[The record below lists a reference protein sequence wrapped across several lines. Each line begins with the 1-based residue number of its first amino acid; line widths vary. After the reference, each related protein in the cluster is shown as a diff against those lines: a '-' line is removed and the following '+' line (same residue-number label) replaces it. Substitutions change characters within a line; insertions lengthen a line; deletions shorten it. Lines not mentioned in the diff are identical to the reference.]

1 MRLFNYKK
9 IIWFKKKVLSNLE
22 PEGQGCGII
31 IGVTHLLLLAP
42 FYYIHSSLLG
52 ALKLVE
58 SRALPNFTALYSRYD
73 TMKPIFLEFKLDDTR
88 LSYWHKNVIGR
99 IELFLLLPDFA
110 NFLSCL
116 PVSVLLTQPTGQK
129 ISKVRKQQK

>member
-1 MRLFNYKK
+1 MTYNSSETSHFSIMKNLRDL
-9 IIWFKKKVLSNLE
+9 KKVLSNLE
-22 PEGQGCGII
+22 MEGQGCGII

-88 LSYWHKNVIGR
+88 LSY
-99 IELFLLLPDFA
+99 
-110 NFLSCL
+110 
-116 PVSVLLTQPTGQK
+116 
-129 ISKVRKQQK
+129 